1 MSVSSK
7 EIGEFVDGIADKKRT
22 PKAVTGR
29 LIEEVV
35 ELGLSVGMT
44 PGEIFEHVADSLAN
58 QAMKVSLKKGH
69 TVFPSEIES
78 TYIAGDVSEECAD
91 VSLVLKDLCHVT
103 QTDLGAEEDAK
114 FSRFKT
120 LNFQVS
126 PAGTLYG
133 KKAHI
138 VGRSK

>member
-1 MSVSSK
+1 MAVSSK
-7 EIGEFVDGIADKKRT
+7 EIGEFVDGIAGKKRT
-22 PKAVTGR
+22 PRAVAGR

-44 PGEIFEHVADSLAN
+44 PGEIFEHVTDSLHN
-58 QAMKVSLKKGH
+58 QALKSSLKKGR

-78 TYIAGDVSEECAD
+78 TYITGDVSEECVD

-103 QTDLGAEEDAK
+103 QTDLDAEEDAK
-114 FSRFKT
+114 FIRFRA

-126 PAGTLYG
+126 KAGTLYG
-133 KKAHI
+133 QKAHI
-138 VGRSK
+138 VR

>member
-7 EIGEFVDGIADKKRT
+7 EIGEFVDSVAGQKRT

-44 PGEIFEHVADSLAN
+44 PGEIFEHVTDSLTN
-58 QAMKVSLKKGH
+58 QAMKLSHQTGK
-69 TVFPSEIES
+69 TVFPSQLS
-78 TYIAGDVSEECAD
+78 MVWHSSDVSEECAD

-103 QTDLGAEEDAK
+103 KTDLSAEEDKKHAK
-114 FSRFKT
+114 FKT

-126 PAGTLYG
+126 EAGTLYG

-138 VGRSK
+138 IR